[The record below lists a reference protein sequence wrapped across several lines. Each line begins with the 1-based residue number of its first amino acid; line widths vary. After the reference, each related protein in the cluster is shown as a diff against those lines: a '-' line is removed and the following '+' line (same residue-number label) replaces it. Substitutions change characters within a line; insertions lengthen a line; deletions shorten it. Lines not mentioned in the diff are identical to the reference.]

1 MSDSGIDVESRRERT
16 VRRVAWAVTA
26 IGVVVAII
34 GAAQPISF
42 GWFGWAPADQE
53 IVLTP
58 TVILLHPVAAAGL
71 VLAVA
76 GGLAS
81 AFLQGRLRGRR
92 RG

>member
-1 MSDSGIDVESRRERT
+1 MSDNGADVESPRERA
-16 VRRVAWAVTA
+16 VRRIAWAVTG
-26 IGVVVAII
+26 IGVVITII

-81 AFLQGRLRGRR
+81 AYLQGRLRGRR
-92 RG
+92 RR

>member
-26 IGVVVAII
+26 IGVVIAII
-34 GAAQPISF
+34 GAAQPVSF
-42 GWFGWAPADQE
+42 GWFGWAPAE
-53 IVLTP
+53 PVVFAP
-58 TVILLHPVAAAGL
+58 AILLHPIAAIGL
-71 VLAVA
+71 VIAVA

-81 AFLQGRLRGRR
+81 AYLQGRLRGRR